1 MLEVEDVACPVDD
14 MEKTDCLCSFVQREW
29 REGRENKG
37 SRYESMVYLGVSL
50 MGQYRRRKAVET
62 PTM

>member
-1 MLEVEDVACPVDD
+1 MLEEEDVACPVDD
-14 MEKTDCLCSFVQREW
+14 MKKTDLLMFLRSGGM
-29 REGRENKG
+29 EGRENKG